1 MSMTEMTGMALMD
14 IKLRCALM
22 NPGSS
27 LRRVRRIVSIRS
39 ESLRTWRASLVQ
51 IETFED
57 AKMKR
62 FSFVPLAPL
71 VPLVLFISLVTAG
84 CSSTEAKQQA
94 PQAMPVKTEI
104 IDLAAV
110 PRADEYVATIK
121 SRRSASI
128 QPQVD
133 GSLTRILVK
142 SGDHV
147 HAGQVLMT
155 IDPLKQQATVD
166 QQRSTEAQKKAIL
179 DYNKTE
185 MDRQKGLYEGGVASK
200 QNYDYA
206 VQGYENS
213 KADWEAAQAGRV
225 TQERQLAYY
234 HLTAPFA
241 GIVGDIPVH
250 LGDYVSQQTLLTTVD
265 ENADLEAY
273 IYIPTE
279 RAGEIRAGLP
289 VQIVTSRGETIEKTK
304 INFIS
309 QQVDNGLQG
318 ILVKAPIHKSLDTF
332 RNAQLVKARVVW
344 STSPTP
350 TVPVLAVTRIGGQ
363 SFVYVATQSDKGT
376 VARQRAVT
384 LGDTIGNDYAVMD
397 GLKAGDQV
405 IVSGI
410 QFLIDGAPVKP
421 IS

>member
-1 MSMTEMTGMALMD
+1 
-14 IKLRCALM
+14 
-22 NPGSS
+22 
-27 LRRVRRIVSIRS
+27 
-39 ESLRTWRASLVQ
+39 
-51 IETFED
+51 
-57 AKMKR
+57 MKR
-62 FSFVPLAPL
+62 FAFVNLTLL
-71 VPLVLFISLVTAG
+71 VPPILFISFVTTG
-84 CSSTEAKQQA
+84 CSSTEARQQA
-94 PQAMPVKTEI
+94 PQAMAVKTEI
-104 IDLAAV
+104 IILAAV

-147 HAGQVLMT
+147 RAGQVLMT

-166 QQRSTEAQKKAIL
+166 QQRSTEAQKKAVL

-185 MDRQKGLYEGGVASK
+185 MERQKGLYEGGVASK

-206 VQGYENS
+206 VQAYENS

-241 GIVGDIPVH
+241 GIIGDIPVH

-279 RAGEIRAGLP
+279 RASDIRPGLP
-289 VQIVTSRGETIEKTK
+289 VQVVTSRGETIEKTK

-332 RNAQLVKARVVW
+332 RNEQLVKARVVW

-363 SFVYVATQSDKGT
+363 SFVYVAVQSDKGT

-397 GLKAGDQV
+397 GLQAGDQV

-410 QFLIDGAPVKP
+410 QFLIDGVSIKP

>member
-1 MSMTEMTGMALMD
+1 
-14 IKLRCALM
+14 
-22 NPGSS
+22 
-27 LRRVRRIVSIRS
+27 
-39 ESLRTWRASLVQ
+39 
-51 IETFED
+51 
-57 AKMKR
+57 MKH
-62 FSFVPLAPL
+62 FAL
-71 VPLVLFISLVTAG
+71 VPFALPLLFISLLHTG
-84 CSSTEAKQQA
+84 CSNTEAKQPA
-94 PQAMPVKTEI
+94 PQAMPVKTQL
-104 IDLAAV
+104 IDLEAV

-147 HAGQVLMT
+147 RAGQVLMT

-166 QQRSTEAQKKAIL
+166 QQRSTEAQKKAL
-179 DYNKTE
+179 LEYNKTE
-185 MDRQKGLYEGGVASK
+185 VERQKGLYEGGVTSK

-206 VQGYENS
+206 VQAYENS
-213 KADWEAAQAGRV
+213 KADWESSQAARA

-250 LGDYVSQQTLLTTVD
+250 IGDYVSPQTLLTTVD
-265 ENADLEAY
+265 ENAELEAY

-279 RAGEIRAGLP
+279 RASEIRRGLP
-289 VQIVTSRGETIEKTK
+289 VQIVTSRGETIDNTK
-304 INFIS
+304 IDFIS

-344 STSPTP
+344 STTPTP
-350 TVPVLAVTRIGGQ
+350 TVPVLAITRIGGQ
-363 SFVYVATQSDKGT
+363 SFVYVAAQSDKGT
-376 VARQRAVT
+376 VARQRAVI

-397 GLKAGDQV
+397 GLKAGDKV
-405 IVSGI
+405 IISGI